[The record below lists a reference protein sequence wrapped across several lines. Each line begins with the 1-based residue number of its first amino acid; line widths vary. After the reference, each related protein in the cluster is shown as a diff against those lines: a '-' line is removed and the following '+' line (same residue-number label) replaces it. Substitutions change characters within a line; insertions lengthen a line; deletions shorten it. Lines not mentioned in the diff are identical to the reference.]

1 MEYLMLSVASLLL
14 GVNFTLN
21 KIYQNHNGTGIR
33 SVLFFNTCF
42 GLVNAVMFFSA
53 QRLYASSDVVFCCHG
68 DHPQSAHHVLYRHR
82 LRSSA
87 PRDTGDIYAVSD
99 ERRDD
104 PPVSLGASFSW

>member
-1 MEYLMLSVASLLL
+1 MEYLMLSVAALLL

-42 GLVNAVMFFSA
+42 GLVNAVMFFLLNGCTLHLTWYSVLMA
-53 QRLYASSDVVFCCHG
+53 TIRSLLIMSYTAIGFVLLRRG
-68 DHPQSAHHVLYRHR
+68 DA
-82 LRSSA
+82 
-87 PRDTGDIYAVSD
+87 GDIYAVSD

-104 PPVSLGASFSW
+104 PPVSLGASFPW